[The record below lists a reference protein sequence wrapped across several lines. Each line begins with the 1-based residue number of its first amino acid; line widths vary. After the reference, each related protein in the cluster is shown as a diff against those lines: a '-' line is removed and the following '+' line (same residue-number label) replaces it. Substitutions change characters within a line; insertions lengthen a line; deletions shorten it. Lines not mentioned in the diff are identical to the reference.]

1 MENVSCDI
9 AFNDLRFTI
18 QSGKET
24 LQLLQGVSGCCR
36 GGRLTAIL
44 GPSGSSKTTLV
55 RTPRPKCPACL
66 CGLGLSKS
74 LSIGASQH
82 AFILLCL
89 YQRIDAL
96 FGRLESSTEENI
108 CCLACERSMT
118 GFPVQL
124 KFLAGCISGGRQEGT
139 VLINGTAARDTCF
152 KSRLALVWQSDILLP
167 TATVSHKKCPVI
179 QPCIAALASYWLSVL
194 VLMQACNACPHHYR
208 AMMLD

>member
-36 GGRLTAIL
+36 SGRLTAIL

-55 RTPRPKCPACL
+55 RTPHRKCPACL

-74 LSIGASQH
+74 LSICATRRT
-82 AFILLCL
+82 LLAVGL
-89 YQRIDAL
+89 YQAIDAL
-96 FGRLESSTEENI
+96 FGRLESSTEEEM
-108 CCLACERSMT
+108 CCLACKTPMT
-118 GFPVQL
+118 GLPVQL

-152 KSRLALVWQSDILLP
+152 KARLALVWQSDILLP
-167 TATVSHKKCPVI
+167 TATVSHKRWR
-179 QPCIAALASYWLSVL
+179 AL
-194 VLMQACNACPHHYR
+194 PHLQTSGC
-208 AMMLD
+208 LDLC

>member
-1 MENVSCDI
+1 MGNVSCDI

-36 GGRLTAIL
+36 SGRLTAIL

-66 CGLGLSKS
+66 CGLGLSKT
-74 LSIGASQH
+74 LLIGTSQH
-82 AFILLCL
+82 ASVLLCL
-89 YQRIDAL
+89 YQRIVAL
-96 FGRLESSTEENI
+96 SHRLVSSTEENI
-108 CCLACERSMT
+108 CCLACKTPMT

-167 TATVSHKKCPVI
+167 TATVSRNRCPPVL
-179 QPCIAALASYWLSVL
+179 PCIAALASYRLSVP
-194 VLMQACNACPHHYR
+194 VSMQASNARPHG
-208 AMMLD
+208 

>member
-1 MENVSCDI
+1 MGNVSCDI

-36 GGRLTAIL
+36 SGRLTAIL

-55 RTPRPKCPACL
+55 RMPRPKCPACL
-66 CGLGLSKS
+66 CGLGLSKT
-74 LSIGASQH
+74 LLIGTSQH
-82 AFILLCL
+82 ASVLLCL
-89 YQRIDAL
+89 YQRIVAL
-96 FGRLESSTEENI
+96 SHRLVSSTEENI
-108 CCLACERSMT
+108 CCLACKTPMT

-139 VLINGTAARDTCF
+139 VLINGTPARDTCF

-167 TATVSHKKCPVI
+167 TATVSHKRCSPMR
-179 QPCIAALASYWLSVL
+179 PCIATLACYGLSIPL
-194 VLMQACNACPHHYR
+194 
-208 AMMLD
+208 